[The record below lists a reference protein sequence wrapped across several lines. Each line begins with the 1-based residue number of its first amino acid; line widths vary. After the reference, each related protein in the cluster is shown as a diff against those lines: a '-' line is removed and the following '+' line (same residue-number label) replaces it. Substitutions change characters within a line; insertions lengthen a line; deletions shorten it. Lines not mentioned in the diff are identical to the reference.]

1 MAQNKPKI
9 SVVTTCKNGAR
20 FLRETVESILNQ
32 SFTDYEHVLVDG
44 GSTDETLKILSEYK
58 DIRWISE
65 PDEDANEG
73 FHKAIAMTRGE
84 YLMFCCISDGYLSK
98 NWFQQCV
105 DVLDSDPE
113 VSLVYGLP
121 QYMTEDGSLERISD
135 SEFFNQPPPQKME
148 FLPFWLAT
156 FFLYPEITY
165 CVRSEVF
172 KKCFP
177 KRNSLDFLDRQNPFV
192 KFVYNFNVM
201 GYLPYFLP
209 VVASFGRIHHD
220 SRNNTMK
227 EIGEKTIRQYSLD
240 VVRYRNDV
248 LCGKTK
254 HVFHNGASNVIK
266 VIKPYEL
273 KFYRQ
278 KVLKYRMTR
287 KIYFDR
293 PDPINLHFW
302 SRKFKRLLGKL
313 PFFWR
318 FALP

>member
-1 MAQNKPKI
+1 M
-9 SVVTTCKNGAR
+9 
-20 FLRETVESILNQ
+20 L
-32 SFTDYEHVLVDG
+32 
-44 GSTDETLKILSEYK
+44 
-58 DIRWISE
+58 
-65 PDEDANEG
+65 
-73 FHKAIAMTRGE
+73 
-84 YLMFCCISDGYLSK
+84 CCISDGYLSK

-113 VSLVYGLP
+113 VSLVYGFP
-121 QYMTEDGSLERISD
+121 QDMAEDGSLGRITY
-135 SEFFNQPPPQKME
+135 SEFFEEPPPQKMG

-156 FFLYPEITY
+156 FFMYPEITY
-165 CVRSEVF
+165 CVREKVF

-177 KRNSLDFLDRQNPFV
+177 KCNSTDFLDRQNPFV

-227 EIGEKTIRQYSLD
+227 EISEKTNRQYSSD
-240 VVRYRNDV
+240 VIRYRNDV
-248 LCGKTK
+248 LSGKTK
-254 HVFHNGASNVIK
+254 HVFRDGASNIIEV
-266 VIKPYEL
+266 VEPHEL
-273 KFYRQ
+273 KLYRR

-287 KIYFDR
+287 KIYFNSY
-293 PDPINLHFW
+293 DPINQYFW
-302 SRKFKRLLGKL
+302 RRRLLGKL

>member
-20 FLRETVESILNQ
+20 FLRETIKSIMNQ
-32 SFTDYEHVLVDG
+32 TFNDYEHVLVDG
-44 GSTDETLKILSEYK
+44 GSTDDTIKILNEYK
-58 DIRWISE
+58 HIRWISE

-84 YLMFCCISDGYLSK
+84 YIMISCVSDGFLSK

-105 DVLDSDPE
+105 DVLDNNPE

-121 QYMTEDGSLERISD
+121 QYMTEDGSLGRIAY
-135 SEFFNQPPPQKME
+135 SEFFNQPPPQKMD
-148 FLPFWLAT
+148 FFPFWLAT
-156 FFLYPEITY
+156 FFMYPEITY
-165 CVRSEVF
+165 CVRSEVY
-172 KKCFP
+172 KKYFP
-177 KRNSLDFLDRQNPFV
+177 KRNSTDFLDRQNPLV
-192 KFVYNFNVM
+192 KFVYNFNAM

-227 EIGEKTIRQYSLD
+227 ELCEKTNRQYSLD
-240 VVRYRNDV
+240 VIRYRNDV
-248 LCGKTK
+248 LSGKTK
-254 HVFHNGASNVIK
+254 HVFRNGASNVIK
-266 VIKPYEL
+266 VIEPYEL
-273 KFYRQ
+273 KFYRR

-287 KIYFDR
+287 KIYSHR
-293 PDPINLHFW
+293 YDPINLHFW
-302 SRKFKRLLGKL
+302 RRRLLRKL

-318 FALP
+318 FALS